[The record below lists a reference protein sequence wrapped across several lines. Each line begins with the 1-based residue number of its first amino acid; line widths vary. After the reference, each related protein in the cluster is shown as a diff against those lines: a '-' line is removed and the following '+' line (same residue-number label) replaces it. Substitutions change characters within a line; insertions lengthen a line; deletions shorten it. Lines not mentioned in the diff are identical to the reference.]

1 MNVIL
6 QDYFFDAFIKR
17 LAKSKYKDNF
27 VFKGGFLLSTIFGID
42 LRHTMDIDFLLK
54 NKVLTKENVLN
65 IIQEV
70 IQTPVEDNV
79 TFEFN
84 DISEIRKD
92 DEYGGYC
99 VSLFGYLENIRNTVN
114 IDIATG
120 DPITPSAVTHCYK
133 CMFSGE
139 EIELQSYNF
148 ETIVAEKLQTV
159 LKRGAENSRC
169 KDFYDLY
176 IISKIKLKSM
186 NQDNIKLAFENTCI
200 HRGTKFTR
208 EDALMILDDLQNSKE
223 MLIRW
228 AAYQKRS
235 TFASGIKF
243 HETLFAVAEFVN
255 IVS

>member
-1 MNVIL
+1 
-6 QDYFFDAFIKR
+6 
-17 LAKSKYKDNF
+17 
-27 VFKGGFLLSTIFGID
+27 
-42 LRHTMDIDFLLK
+42 MDIDFLLR
-54 NKVLTKENVLN
+54 NRALTKENVLN
-65 IIQEV
+65 IVQEV

-79 TFEFN
+79 TFEFR

-99 VSLFGYLENIRNTVN
+99 ISLLGHLENVRNIVN

-120 DPITPSAVTHCYK
+120 DPITPGAVTHRYK
-133 CMFSGE
+133 CMFSDE

-176 IISKIKLKSM
+176 IISKIKLQNM
-186 NQDNIKLAFENTCI
+186 NLDNIKLAFKNTCM
-200 HRGTKFTR
+200 HRGTKFTK
-208 EDALMILDDLQNSKE
+208 EDALIILDDLQNSKE

-228 AAYQKRS
+228 TAYQKRS
-235 TFASGIKF
+235 SFASDIKF
-243 HETLFAVAEFVN
+243 PDTLSAVTEFMN
-255 IVS
+255 IVF